1 MRKFTFSFF
10 LGGGCFA
17 LFLFSFFE
25 GFNFCKLEKNYFKY
39 PFLGGD
45 IWMMCWDLFCGWEII
60 MGVKCCRRVGKD
72 PISNVFVEG
81 RKHLL
86 CIGHLDGEVKII
98 FQPS

>member
-1 MRKFTFSFF
+1 
-10 LGGGCFA
+10 
-17 LFLFSFFE
+17 
-25 GFNFCKLEKNYFKY
+25 
-39 PFLGGD
+39 
-45 IWMMCWDLFCGWEII
+45 MMCWDLFCGWEII